1 MYQNILLTLAYDGR
15 NFHGF
20 QAQSGM
26 RTVAGVLTKAVEK
39 VLGKKTRLIA
49 AGRTDA
55 GVHAQGQIVNFL
67 ADTLIPASAFAY
79 HLYPYLPDDL
89 QVLSS
94 QPLPLNFHARFHSIA
109 KTYRY
114 DFVEAKRIHPKYR
127 DFLPTCTYPLDPDAV
142 GQGAK
147 LFQGRHNFSAFT
159 LADEDRD
166 PIRTIFSFDLDRKFW
181 TEGEGCLWTFRI
193 RGDSFLRE
201 QVRLMVGAMVALG
214 RGKWTLEE
222 VQSLIDQGAEH
233 SPFMAAPPQGLTL
246 DEVEWVFP
254 KENIL

>member
-20 QAQSGM
+20 QAQADK
-26 RTVAGVLTKAVEK
+26 RTVAGVLTRAVEK

-67 ADTLIPASAFAY
+67 ADTPIPAGAFAY

-94 QPLPLNFHARFHSIA
+94 QGLPLNFHARFHSQA

-127 DFLPTCTYPLDPDAV
+127 DFLPTCSYSLDPEV
-142 GQGAK
+142 MSRGAA
-147 LFQGRHNFSAFT
+147 LMVGRHNFSAFT

-166 PIRTIFSFDLDRKFW
+166 PERTIYLFQLDREEW
-181 TEGEGCLWTFRI
+181 TEGEGFRWIFRI

-201 QVRLMVGAMVALG
+201 QVRLMVGALVALG

-222 VQSLIDQGAEH
+222 ISQVIDQGAPH

-246 DEVEWVFP
+246 DRVEWVFP
-254 KENIL
+254 ERNIL

>member
-15 NFHGF
+15 DFHGF
-20 QAQSGM
+20 QAQEGL
-26 RTVAGVLTKAVEK
+26 RTVAGVLSKAIEK

-67 ADTLIPASAFAY
+67 ADTPIPAESFAY

-94 QPLPLNFHARFHSIA
+94 QALPLNFHARFHSLS

-114 DFVEAKRIHPKYR
+114 DFIEAKRIHPKYR
-127 DFLPTCTYPLDPDAV
+127 DFLPTCTYRLDPDKILE
-142 GQGAK
+142 GAALLK
-147 LFQGRHNFSAFT
+147 GRHDFSAFT
-159 LADEDRD
+159 LADEERD
-166 PIRTIFSFDLDRKFW
+166 PVRTIYSFEASRQTW
-181 TEGEGCLWTFRI
+181 VAGEGYHWVLLI

-201 QVRLMVGAMVALG
+201 QVRLMVGALIALG
-214 RGKWTLEE
+214 RGKWTLSQVASTLEK
-222 VQSLIDQGAEH
+222 GGRH
-233 SPFMAAPPQGLTL
+233 SPFMAAPARGLTL
-246 DEVEWVFP
+246 ERVEWVFP
-254 KENIL
+254 KDNLF